1 MVWVSFVVLVVGLV
15 ILIYSSEKTV
25 GYLVKLAAFLG
36 FSTFTIGFLIASIGS
51 DLPEIVNS
59 VFSAYLGHGDIS
71 LGDSIGSV
79 LTQITLVLGLLPFF
93 CKFCRLIPRTF
104 AIVGLAEVSVLGL
117 AVFLAKDGAVGRI
130 DGLLLVAAWAVSMV
144 VLRKLGGQGLAAETC
159 EDVICDDDPRKL
171 AFFTLLGFAGIAIG
185 SYAVIQS
192 VITISSALGISEFIV
207 SFFMVSLGTSLPEL
221 MVEIA
226 AIRSRHYELA
236 LGDIIGSCLVDA
248 SLAIGLGPIFFP
260 ISVSGG
266 NIFVTGMYAL
276 FASIVIISILTWRG
290 VNDRRTGLFF
300 ILIYFGS
307 FLTTFFLQ

>member
-1 MVWVSFVVLVVGLV
+1 MVLMSFIVLIGGL
-15 ILIYSSEKTV
+15 ITLIYSSEKTV
-25 GYLVKLAAFLG
+25 GNLVKLAAFLG
-36 FSTFTIGFLIASIGS
+36 SSTFTIGFLVASIGS

-59 VFSAYLGHGDIS
+59 IFSSYLGHGDIS

-93 CKFCRLIPRTF
+93 CQFCRLIPRTF
-104 AIVGLAEVSVLGL
+104 AIVGFAEVSVLGL
-117 AVFLAKDGAVGRI
+117 AIFLARDGNVGRI
-130 DGLLLVAAWAVSMV
+130 DGLLLIAAWAISMI
-144 VLRKLGGQGLAAETC
+144 VLRRLGGQGLAAETC
-159 EDVICDDDPRKL
+159 EDVVCDDDPKRL
-171 AFFTLLGFAGIAIG
+171 ALYTLAGFVGIAIG

-207 SFFMVSLGTSLPEL
+207 SFFLVSLGTSLPEL

-226 AIRSRHYELA
+226 AIRSKHYELA

-260 ISVSGG
+260 IQVSGPD
-266 NIFVTGMYAL
+266 IVITGLYAL
-276 FASIVIISILTWRG
+276 FASIAVVSILTWRG
-290 VNDRRTGLFF
+290 VNDRRTGFFF

-307 FLTTFFLQ
+307 YLTTFFL